1 MAKQPDKRSAAFH
14 KEFSTGAAFLRTTYG
29 CTAFGETYQREPC
42 DECSPRKERSPRDL
56 AWLTFML
63 RPPMVVSFRPFM
75 AASAAAFF
83 AIPTK
88 AKPLGSPA
96 ALSVIRFKLDTS
108 PKAEK
113 SSAQVVFGGAVRQ
126 VTDVEIYYHSFL
138 ICALV

>member
-1 MAKQPDKRSAAFH
+1 
-14 KEFSTGAAFLRTTYG
+14 
-29 CTAFGETYQREPC
+29 
-42 DECSPRKERSPRDL
+42 
-56 AWLTFML
+56 
-63 RPPMVVSFRPFM
+63 M